1 MCSRACFMTLR
12 LAVKTLMVLTKAFWL
27 DAIQTCSTNQCF
39 ILLRMAQSSTGPIAF
54 LSAIKWMHP
63 TTVSA
68 TATYLQYQCTCVWL
82 LLLKILTSILL
93 QHCRSQAALACP
105 MWAKQCDHIPQRS
118 LVQTLV
124 LVVLANLATG
134 PVLAQATLG

>member
-1 MCSRACFMTLR
+1 
-12 LAVKTLMVLTKAFWL
+12 
-27 DAIQTCSTNQCF
+27 
-39 ILLRMAQSSTGPIAF
+39 
-54 LSAIKWMHP
+54 MHP

-134 PVLAQATLG
+134 PVLAQATLGWSWVSQLKQHRSKLCTWADRKFNCCSVHLMFPQVCCWNASDSDGGFNVHSDHSSH